1 MTFLDPP
8 TALASILASLGI
20 LLPGAAVLA
29 WQRGRR
35 RGGLESLAIASGL
48 GLAIVALAALAGRIA
63 GIRFTAPILI
73 GAEILSAA
81 ALLLGLAR
89 RKVRIRFSLFAGLEI
104 AALLLLL
111 ALRFFQARALALP
124 AWVDSVHHTFLVR
137 LFLEG
142 GGIPADLQ
150 PWIPGP
156 FYYHYGF
163 HAATALF
170 AAFSGLP
177 PDRAVLVFGQIL
189 NAAAA
194 LSAYRLSMAVWPDR
208 KRALLTMALVGFVAQ
223 MPAFYLAWGRY
234 TLLAGMVLLPL
245 AMAEAVEYAA
255 RVPRPGTAVRLALL
269 TAGLLLTHYLA
280 GILLAV
286 FLVLAGVY
294 VLAKKNLRPRFAG
307 LALSISAGTAL
318 ALPWLIPM
326 LRYSTVEVGVDVVA
340 SQAAVDA
347 VYFVNYPSYL
357 WTLLGPLRNHLLLGA
372 GLLAALAALT
382 RRGPLRILAV
392 WGLILGV
399 QTLPWGLRVE
409 PFRPDHLAIVLFL
422 PAAILAADGLFALA
436 GFFRRRR
443 PALRPGFFFAGIALA
458 ACLVGLWQTRD
469 IVTPRTVFADA
480 DDRQAVL
487 WAAANTPADAVFLI
501 NTDYWQS
508 GLYRGLDGGWWLL
521 PLAGRRTLL
530 PPMLYSFSDR
540 EYVDRTNALAAEVST
555 LQGCTQ
561 AFWTLVRE
569 QGVTHIYVKEGVGSI
584 QPKDLDTCRGVVE
597 IFRIGKVR
605 IYMVDSAPFS
615 GILPPTT
622 GLILFSKYKIA

>member
-1 MTFLDPP
+1 MTFLDLP
-8 TALASILASLGI
+8 TALACIFALLGI

-35 RGGLESLAIASGL
+35 RGFLESAAIAFGL
-48 GLAIVALAALAGRIA
+48 GTAIVALAALAGRIA
-63 GIRFTAPILI
+63 GIRFSATILI
-73 GAEILSAA
+73 GLELICAA
-81 ALLLGLAR
+81 AAILGLAR
-89 RKVRIRFSLFAGLEI
+89 RGIRIRFSLFAGVEI

-111 ALRFFQARALALP
+111 ALRFFQARDLALP

-137 LFLEG
+137 LFLAD

-163 HAATALF
+163 HAAAALF
-170 AAFSGLP
+170 AAISGLS
-177 PDRAVLVFGQIL
+177 PDRTVLIFGQIL

-194 LSAYRLSMAVWPDR
+194 LSVYRLSMAVRPDR
-208 KRALLTMALVGFVAQ
+208 KRALLAMALAGFVAQ

-245 AMAEAVEYAA
+245 AAAEALEYAA
-255 RVPRPGTAVRLALL
+255 RAPRLSTAVRLALL

-286 FLVLAGVY
+286 FFVLTGAY
-294 VLAKKNLRPRFAG
+294 VLLTKKLRPRFAG

-326 LRYSTVEVGVDVVA
+326 LRNSTVAVGVELVA

-347 VYFVNYPSYL
+347 VYFVNYPAYI
-357 WTLLGPLRNHLLLGA
+357 WTLLGPIRNHLLLAA
-372 GLLAALAALT
+372 GLLAAPAALL
-382 RRGPLRILAV
+382 RRGPRRILAA
-392 WGLILGV
+392 WGLILAV

-422 PAAILAADGLFALA
+422 PASVLAADGCLSLA
-436 GFFRRRR
+436 EVLARLR
-443 PALRPGFFFAGIALA
+443 PALRPRHFMAGIALA
-458 ACLVGLWQTRD
+458 VCLIGLWQTRD

-480 DDRQAVL
+480 EDRRAVL

-540 EYVDRTNALAAEVST
+540 GYVERTNALAAEVSR
-555 LQGCTQ
+555 LQGCSQ
-561 AFWTLVRE
+561 DFWALVRE
-569 QGVTHIYVKEGVGSI
+569 QGVTHIYAKEGIGSI
-584 QPKDLDTCRGVVE
+584 QPKDLDSCRGVEE
-597 IFRIGKVR
+597 IFRTGKVR
-605 IYMVDSAPFS
+605 IYRIDSASFS
-615 GILPPTT
+615 GILPQTT
-622 GLILFSKYKIA
+622 ETIHIRKNKTA